1 MRNEKEWKDSNG
13 SGKSRSGQ
21 PQAPFSS
28 PKSPK
33 HKILPWV
40 IGILLTAGLLAAL
53 FPRFGGNSPNTVSE
67 RKEPV
72 PAAYLT
78 EAAAAP
84 AEKTGKYAEPA
95 QNIHTVRHCEVDALE
110 PGQIITLGSYEQD
123 GNRAN
128 GAEPVEWLVLD
139 NVGRAALVVSVLGL
153 DTLPYED
160 SADTADWKSSSLRA
174 WLESVFY
181 EKAFTKAEKAVI
193 AKTTVV
199 QHPNDGYPNCDQGAD
214 TLDHVFLLSTEEYL
228 DHLYHNEAI
237 DAEYREGVPSAY
249 ALEKDLDTYD
259 YHLGP
264 RCWWWLRTSS
274 AYNERACFVAA
285 MGPKEVYVGYDVNR
299 QGGMVRPAMWIMLS
313 EDGTFGAKGPKANHA
328 AASGVLMPADYTVSV
343 DSESGVELIPSY
355 TVFGSDISREQIVS
369 LQFLDTLSGAPSDA
383 WDVSQAQDGSVLAWV
398 EGQGDTW
405 PTYDLYIAGEGG
417 VWAPEDCT
425 YLLAHFRFMESL
437 DFNDCFYLENC
448 RTMQGMFFRNDS
460 LERLELPDDW
470 DTSTVTNMGEL
481 FYFCSSV
488 QELDVG
494 VLDTSAVTTM
504 EYMFARCESLRE
516 LDLRTFSTSQVT
528 NMRGM
533 FFQSWYLSDLDLSSF
548 DTSQVT
554 NMDGMFFCCSL
565 EELDLR
571 SFDTSRVE
579 SAMMLW
585 EQTPAA
591 LKRLKVGE
599 NFDLSL
605 LRENP
610 VPPEGGTI
618 NGQPWEEFLS

>member
-13 SGKSRSGQ
+13 SGKNRSGQ

-28 PKSPK
+28 PKAPK

-53 FPRFGGNSPNTVSE
+53 FPRFDGNSPNTVSE

-84 AEKTGKYAEPA
+84 AEKTGKY
-95 QNIHTVRHCEVDALE
+95 
-110 PGQIITLGSYEQD
+110 
-123 GNRAN
+123 
-128 GAEPVEWLVLD
+128 
-139 NVGRAALVVSVLGL
+139 
-153 DTLPYED
+153 
-160 SADTADWKSSSLRA
+160 
-174 WLESVFY
+174 
-181 EKAFTKAEKAVI
+181 
-193 AKTTVV
+193 
-199 QHPNDGYPNCDQGAD
+199 
-214 TLDHVFLLSTEEYL
+214 
-228 DHLYHNEAI
+228 
-237 DAEYREGVPSAY
+237 
-249 ALEKDLDTYD
+249 
-259 YHLGP
+259 
-264 RCWWWLRTSS
+264 
-274 AYNERACFVAA
+274 
-285 MGPKEVYVGYDVNR
+285 
-299 QGGMVRPAMWIMLS
+299 
-313 EDGTFGAKGPKANHA
+313 A

-548 DTSQVT
+548 DPSQVT